1 MTRRRAPVSLM
12 KLSRFGLPLRAGAH
26 GCLHGQ
32 PDAPLGTL
40 GRVDGVAARFADDE
54 HVDVVRSAAWFTA
67 VAGRRRSEEQHRLGA
82 VGAGELLGDDR
93 RRAGVGEDQSAN
105 GAVQRVGMVGP
116 HEARRVHLLGRD
128 DAGLLRPVDLAL
140 DGGHARPRPP
150 RYVGEAVAGV
160 RIDQYPR
167 EDPAVSG
174 GPEDRGEGGRSFHK
188 S

>member
-174 GPEDRGEGGRSFHK
+174 GPEDRGEGPGQVLS
-188 S
+188 